1 MDKKNDTFYINEAL
15 KQAKIAAKYGD
26 IPVGCIVVYREN
38 KRNKKMCEIA
48 KSCGFEE
55 YYTYEKRI
63 PTPHAL

>member
-1 MDKKNDTFYINEAL
+1 MPNPVPEVL
-15 KQAKIAAKYGD
+15 KRYKELGGKIITIGSDAHT
-26 IPVGCIVVYREN
+26 PVKVACGFE
-38 KRNKKMCEIA
+38 KMCEIA